1 MPTLTRLIANARD
14 AVRNGN
20 ALSEAVGFALLG
32 MGLFMLLSLGSYNLL
47 QTTGVAPGP
56 SPLPNWGGPLGNGM
70 AAWMLKHIGLISYVW
85 TATLLVS
92 GLLMAFGFVRWP
104 KARRFVA
111 LFALTFVL
119 AGLAHL
125 HVPDSTVAFLPNGAG
140 GIVGLTLAPTLVTAA
155 GYGGATLLLIVTGI
169 AMLALTGN
177 ITVSKTADLL
187 EYGVYLLRR
196 LIARPGASGTRQS
209 STTAAPDETPI
220 ASESSTSSPRTK
232 TPAKSPKPKRPK
244 TPPARPD
251 SGVGLVADFSSAV
264 PKSSQPDRGIF
275 GVAEIT
281 SGGGEDLKALSQQLG
296 QRLRDFKI
304 DGTVSEVT
312 EGPVVTT
319 MEFEPAPGTKASK
332 IVALGEDLARLLA
345 TESLRVVP
353 SIPGRATV
361 GFEIPNHQRRIIRFG
376 NVLKDFKKES
386 KGMTLPIVL
395 GVDTF
400 GATVIEDLTE
410 MPHLLVAG
418 TTGSGKSAFINTLIA
433 SLVYANPARE
443 LRLVMVDP
451 KMIELAVYEK
461 LPHLACPV
469 VKDLEGEGERVLE
482 GLVTEMEDRFRRM
495 GAVGARNIVAFN
507 RTIRSSRKPQY
518 IKFEGRWEPM
528 PYVVLLVDEFA
539 DMILVLGKRAET
551 AVTRLAQK
559 ARAAGIHLVI
569 ATQRPSADVVTGL
582 IKANFPTRIAF
593 RVQSGVDSR
602 TILDQSGAETLLG
615 KGDMLY
621 QSATGIQRLHAPFL
635 EDNEVTEFVNACAA

>member
-47 QTTGVAPGP
+47 QTTGAAPGA

-70 AAWMLKHIGLISYVW
+70 AAWMLKYIGLISYVW

-125 HVPDSTVAFLPNGAG
+125 HVPASAVSYLPNGAG
-140 GIVGLTLAPTLVTAA
+140 GMVGLTLAPTLVTAA

-177 ITVSKTADLL
+177 IKVSKTADLL

-196 LIARPGASGTRQS
+196 LLARPGASGTRQT

-220 ASESSTSSPRTK
+220 ASESSKSSQRHK
-232 TPAKSPKPKRPK
+232 APAKSPRPKRPK

-251 SGVGLVADFSSAV
+251 SGVGLVADFSSSV
-264 PKSSQPDRGIF
+264 PKSAQPDRGIF
-275 GVAEIT
+275 GVTETT
-281 SGGGEDLKALSQQLG
+281 SGGGDDLKALSQQLG

-304 DGTVSEVT
+304 DGTVSDVT

-319 MEFEPAPGTKASK
+319 MEFEPAPGTKSSK
-332 IVALGEDLARLLA
+332 IVALGEDLARLLSA
-345 TESLRVVP
+345 ESLRVVP
-353 SIPGRATV
+353 TIPGRATV

-386 KGMTLPIVL
+386 KGMALPVVL
-395 GVDTF
+395 GADTF

-433 SLVYANPARE
+433 SLAYANSARE
-443 LRLVMVDP
+443 LRFVMVDP
-451 KMIELAVYEK
+451 KMIELAVYER

-507 RTIRSSRKPQY
+507 RTIRGNRKPQY
-518 IKFEGRWEPM
+518 IKYEGRWEPM

>member
-1 MPTLTRLIANARD
+1 MPTLTRLIARARD
-14 AVRNGN
+14 AIRKGN

-32 MGLFMLLSLGSYNLL
+32 MGLFMLLSLGSHTLL
-47 QTTGVAPGP
+47 QTAGTAAGA

-70 AAWMLKHIGLISYVW
+70 AAWMLKSIGLIGYVW

-125 HVPDSTVAFLPNGAG
+125 HVPDSAVSYLPNGAG

-196 LIARPGASGTRQS
+196 LLARPGASGTRQT
-209 STTAAPDETPI
+209 STIAAPDETPN
-220 ASESSTSSPRTK
+220 ASKSSERPK
-232 TPAKSPKPKRPK
+232 TPAKSGKPKRSK
-244 TPPARPD
+244 TPQALPD
-251 SGVGLVADFSSAV
+251 SGVGLVADFSSAA

-275 GVAEIT
+275 GVAEST

-304 DGTVSEVT
+304 DGTVSDVT

-319 MEFEPAPGTKASK
+319 MEFEPAPGTKSSK

>member
-32 MGLFMLLSLGSYNLL
+32 MGLFMLLSLGSHTLL
-47 QTTGVAPGP
+47 QTAGTAAGA

-70 AAWMLKHIGLISYVW
+70 AAWMLKSIGLISYVW

-125 HVPDSTVAFLPNGAG
+125 HVPDSAVSYLPNGAG

-209 STTAAPDETPI
+209 STTAAPEETPI

-251 SGVGLVADFSSAV
+251 SEVGLVADFSSAV

-304 DGTVSEVT
+304 DGTVSDVT

-319 MEFEPAPGTKASK
+319 MEFEPAPGTKSSK

-345 TESLRVVP
+345 AESLRVVP

-395 GVDTF
+395 GADTF

-433 SLVYANPARE
+433 SLVYAKSARE
-443 LRLVMVDP
+443 LRFVMVDP
-451 KMIELAVYEK
+451 KMIELAVYER

-518 IKFEGRWEPM
+518 MKYEGRWEPM